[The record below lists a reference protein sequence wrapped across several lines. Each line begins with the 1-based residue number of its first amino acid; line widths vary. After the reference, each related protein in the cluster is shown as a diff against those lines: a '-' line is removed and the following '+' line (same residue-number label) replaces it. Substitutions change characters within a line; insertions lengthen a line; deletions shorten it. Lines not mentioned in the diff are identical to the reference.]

1 VFSKTT
7 MVGIKK
13 KELRLEIGAASN
25 IRY

>member
-1 VFSKTT
+1 MFSKTT

-13 KELRLEIGAASN
+13 NKLKLEIGAAGN